1 MNEPNV
7 LCQHGNVYLPPSSTA
22 PLQVSRRYCFLHSP
36 VLCFEGI
43 EYSKVPPTPASQFS
57 KHESTRE
64 KEEGGELPTEGKSSA
79 TSHPKDGKYQSGQ
92 DVPLD
97 ELVPRLKLAR
107 IAIDHS
113 QRQRNDHHPRL
124 ANAGC
129 PRPSNFAVPLNAMNR
144 LQEGFAEQITPRSMV
159 SALLWEQAC
168 LGDPDIATVVN
179 FDGWNVFE
187 DPEKKFKEKEQKWKP
202 SIAVD
207 GDVAQF
213 GYFDLM
219 MQMRQAEYVF
229 WPYQFRYTR
238 ARARWV
244 LIVMRVEAT
253 ELSTNEYD
261 RYASDIAIIDPVE
274 TSKPTRTKRVK
285 GRLPALLQH
294 AHIRVDDKS
303 WMDDFEVRALSDDHR
318 WASGHICYLY
328 AREFFRRLRCNYAV
342 AERGRYV
349 ASFWKPFE
357 EPYSRE
363 MARKLML
370 SACAHRAIEKSEH
383 YGRFAIEFP
392 GFAKSPDAY
401 NYQPRDVD
409 CRGEAE
415 MKFDRSEAAANPSDI
430 IMKQA
435 DKIGNWTIHLDT
447 DQRWEG
453 KWTYVRAPGAS
464 PTADLTRDE
473 ARYRALTIDPNDS
486 DQ

>member
-1 MNEPNV
+1 MS
-7 LCQHGNVYLPPSSTA
+7 Q
-22 PLQVSRRYCFLHSP
+22 
-36 VLCFEGI
+36 
-43 EYSKVPPTPASQFS
+43 PA
-57 KHESTRE
+57 KKKKGVKRKYEA
-64 KEEGGELPTEGKSSA
+64 GLPTEGKSSA
-79 TSHPKDGKYQSGQ
+79 RSRAEDGKDQPGQYQPGR
-92 DVPLD
+92 DVPLN
-97 ELVPRLKLAR
+97 ELVPRLKIAR

-113 QRQRNDHHPRL
+113 QSQRNDHHPRL

-129 PRPSNFAVPLNAMNR
+129 PRPSNFAVSLNAMNR
-144 LQEGFAEQITPRSMV
+144 LQERWGDQITPRSMV

-168 LGDPDIATVVN
+168 LEYPDIATVVN

-187 DPEKKFKEKEQKWKP
+187 DTEKKFKEEEQKWKP

-207 GDVAQF
+207 GDVSQF

-229 WPYQFRYTR
+229 WPYQFRYGR
-238 ARARWV
+238 SRARWV

-261 RYASDIAIIDPVE
+261 RYASDIAIIDPVG
-274 TSKPTRTKRVK
+274 TSKHIRTEGIK

-303 WMDDFEVRALSDDHR
+303 WLDDAFEVGELPKDER
-318 WASGHICYLY
+318 WSSGHICYLY
-328 AREFFRRLRCNYAV
+328 AREFFRRLRCFDTA
-342 AERGRYV
+342 AKRGRYL

-357 EPYSRE
+357 EAYLSE
-363 MARKLML
+363 LARKLML
-370 SACAHRAIEKSEH
+370 SACAHRAIEKSEY
-383 YGRFAIEFP
+383 YGRLAIEFP
-392 GFAKSPDAY
+392 GFAKSPAAY
-401 NYQPRDVD
+401 NYQPRDMD
-409 CRGEAE
+409 CRGKDE

-430 IMKQA
+430 IMKRA
-435 DKIGNWTIHLDT
+435 DKIGNWSIHLDA

-473 ARYRALTIDPNDS
+473 ARYRALTIDSNDP
-486 DQ
+486 DL